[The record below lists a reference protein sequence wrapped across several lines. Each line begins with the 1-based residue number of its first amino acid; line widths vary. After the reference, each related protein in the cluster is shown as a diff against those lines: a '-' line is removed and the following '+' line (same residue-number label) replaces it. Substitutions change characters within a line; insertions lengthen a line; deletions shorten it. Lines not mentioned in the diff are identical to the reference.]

1 MNFNKNFKRK
11 KKTQM
16 KSIGIF
22 LVMVM
27 IVTIFAGV
35 PKVAFATTDNANGDW
50 NAKTARQ
57 MNTSE
62 AELMIRMGDIDNFGG
77 GWPSN
82 FNPFSGDQTRMIAVP
97 SAASD
102 EPNPT
107 DRIMLPTGYDYDYA
121 GRKDWG
127 ISQRDAFTRDTPR
140 SSTTLNSVDMY
151 YDLANYQTGSKIV
164 IKDATLQ
171 MYLGDL
177 QPKNADRK
185 SGELSNGKNQYTFT
199 INGQRVS
206 EIEALINSLD
216 QTGYKGQLVT
226 MEIPERF
233 LSNLNQGQLFIEID
247 DKQQNTTGDAFAI
260 DFVKLLINKKSTNP
274 TNPTNP
280 TTLDLLDISRT
291 TNANNIQNGNT
302 FTVKYLL
309 APKPI
314 PVTEFQPEE
323 KQKDIVLVM
332 DTSTSMNWIPGSDR
346 DPYYD
351 GEKSRLKIIQD
362 VAKKFVNKFD
372 GNGNVNISLVEY
384 NKVGTQSLRFTN
396 MNSGNRS
403 DVNTKIGNLTMDNF
417 TNTGDGLR
425 QAYYS
430 LLNQNNNHDKYI
442 LLMTDGE
449 ANTYSCKNNWEY
461 STGEENAPYY
471 AAYNIMYDMYGWNNG
486 ARQIVDTEGLEY
498 AKIIAKKIAKKIAD
512 SDMKMNTF
520 IVGFGTGAA
529 TNNSQIAT
537 SAEGSYYPALD
548 ESSVSAVYN
557 KIYKTIDSEI
567 IASADFVETVSTN
580 LAMVDSQTLPY
591 GLKQVGTQIQG
602 KINDIC
608 YKLSPDKK
616 SYIAQN
622 PVTFDVTYKANG
634 TGNYILGDN
643 NSSFVNYT
651 AAGQTVKKYFNT
663 LILNGTILPEVGIQ
677 VTDSTGNVGEKYSV
691 LNGDTNPRVDKF
703 LNPSY
708 LCGDAYAN
716 MSVKGNALNFFQYQ
730 FINQSTNPQTMPSA
744 NWNKIDLQN
753 QSYNGDVEADKSGK
767 LKWRTYDVNHMA
779 TMSDEKGWN
788 DPQKVFKYPSD
799 ATAYKTT
806 DISSSVDAYGTWKDV
821 APYNVGNSTVNKRWD
836 TNSAFM
842 SYLNIGGEYK
852 EASKFWGY
860 IKVDQEGDYE
870 FGSVSDD
877 GCRGYITANGQTNA
891 FTNMFKVQGSTFGST
906 HEVVHLKAGQYYP
919 IYLEYFNWGGE
930 AEFRMLYSKNGAV
943 GSNSENVPTGW
954 FYPSKS
960 NAPGE
965 YAENIFT
972 GNAGVKL
979 PIAPGNYYIAYQTG
993 MGTDI
998 QREGF
1003 YGPFIV
1009 ENRLTLSKN
1018 LVSGKNIAPLKA
1030 GFTLQ
1035 YTIKPN
1041 DVPVRD
1047 SFKDTDGSY
1056 KNTISLGDITLTD
1069 VYPQDIEIDGTK
1081 NAAVI
1086 VNGQSSTQSITVNN
1100 QNSIVNYKK
1109 VIMKALEAKL
1119 ASSINYTLRT
1129 VSGKQI
1135 YRASP
1140 VIIQI
1145 PLKAKVVK
1153 DNYVLSDL
1161 GKSILT
1167 YTELNG
1173 NMKDQMEFPQFSL
1186 KVISDLLPPVIT
1198 IPIDKTTT
1206 NINKPTIAGTGE
1218 VGATVTVY
1226 DNVKPIGTATVA
1238 PDGKWSLVPANA
1250 LIDGEHE
1257 ITAKQTEVG
1266 GNVSGQSNKVSLIV
1280 DTTIIINHGMFING
1294 VVTDKPEYAIVKG
1307 FSGNFGVEFKTSI
1320 KSPNIQIAIDDE
1332 FTISDLKLYK
1342 IIGNGQPI
1350 CVSNIDVTSKT
1361 GSFNITMPTIE
1372 GDITHFIFAYKGTV
1386 KSNAIVGHK
1395 LTNLIK
1401 VGNSVASPC
1410 KINVVRLPDLQ

>member
-1 MNFNKNFKRK
+1 MNFNKNFKTK

-35 PKVAFATTDNANGDW
+35 PKIAFATTDNANGDW

-82 FNPFSGDQTRMIAVP
+82 FNPFSGDQTRMLAVP
-97 SAASD
+97 SAAAD

-107 DRIMLPTGYDYDYA
+107 DRIMLPTGYDYDHEYQNDQKYW
-121 GRKDWG
+121 KDYGDWNNRYNQNNQQNWNYYNDLNNLNNWK
-127 ISQRDAFTRDTPR
+127 IDVADAFTRDTPR

-185 SGELSNGKNQYTFT
+185 SAELSNGKNQYTFT

-233 LSNLNQGQLFIEID
+233 LSNLNQGQLFIKID
-247 DKQQNTTGDAFAI
+247 DEQLNTTGDAFAI
-260 DFVKLLINKKSTNP
+260 DFVKLLINTKS

-291 TNANNIQNGNT
+291 TNASNIQNGNT

-323 KQKDIVLVM
+323 KKKDIVLVM

-346 DPYYD
+346 EPYYD

-362 VAKKFVNKFD
+362 VAKQFVNKFD

-403 DVNTKIGNLTMDNF
+403 DVNTKIGKLTMDNF

-430 LLNQNNNHDKYI
+430 LSNQNNNHDKYI

-461 STGEENAPYY
+461 STGEENTPYY
-471 AAYNIMYDMYGWNNG
+471 AAYNIMYDMYGWNNRG
-486 ARQIVDTEGLEY
+486 NQRSDTKGLEY
-498 AKIIAKKIAKKIAD
+498 AKIIAKKIAD

-567 IASADFVETVSTN
+567 IASADFVENISTN

-591 GLKQVGTQIQG
+591 GLKQLGTQIHG

-677 VTDSTGNVGEKYSV
+677 VTDSTGNVAEKYSV

-753 QSYNGDVEADKSGK
+753 ESYNGDVEADKPGK

-799 ATAYKTT
+799 ATMYKTT

-836 TNSAFM
+836 TNSVFM
-842 SYLNIGGEYK
+842 SYLNIGGDYK

-891 FTNMFKVQGSTFGST
+891 FTNMFKVQATTFGST
-906 HEVVHLKAGQYYP
+906 HEVVHLKADQYYP
-919 IYLEYFNWGGE
+919 IHLEYFNWGGE
-930 AEFRMLYSKNGAV
+930 AEFRMVYSKSGAV
-943 GSNSENVPTGW
+943 ESGSTNVPTNW

-965 YAENIFT
+965 YAENVFT

-979 PIAPGNYYIAYQTG
+979 PTAPGNYYIAYQTG

-1018 LVSGKNIAPLKA
+1018 LVSGKNEATLKE

-1035 YTIKPN
+1035 YTITPN
-1041 DVPVRD
+1041 DVPLRD
-1047 SFKDTDGSY
+1047 SFKNTDGSY

-1086 VNGQSSTQSITVNN
+1086 VNGQSSTQSITVND
-1100 QNSIVNYKK
+1100 QDSIVNGK
-1109 VIMKALEAKL
+1109 VVIVKGLETKL
-1119 ASSINYTLRT
+1119 VSPINYTLST
-1129 VSGKQI
+1129 VKGQQI
-1135 YRASP
+1135 YTASP
-1140 VIIQI
+1140 IIIQI

-1173 NMKDQMEFPQFSL
+1173 NMKAQMEFPQFSL
-1186 KVISDLLPPVIT
+1186 KV
-1198 IPIDKTTT
+1198 
-1206 NINKPTIAGTGE
+1206 
-1218 VGATVTVY
+1218 
-1226 DNVKPIGTATVA
+1226 
-1238 PDGKWSLVPANA
+1238 
-1250 LIDGEHE
+1250 
-1257 ITAKQTEVG
+1257 
-1266 GNVSGQSNKVSLIV
+1266 
-1280 DTTIIINHGMFING
+1280 DTTIIIIKHGMFING
-1294 VVTDKPEYAIVKG
+1294 VVNDKAEYAIVKG
-1307 FSGNFGVEFKTSI
+1307 FSGNFGVEFETSI
-1320 KSPNIQIAIDDE
+1320 KSPNIQITIDKD

-1395 LTNLIK
+1395 LTNFIK

-1410 KINVVRLPDLQ
+1410 KINVARLPDLQ